1 MRNQFLLF
9 VLLILF
15 LSNCDERVEK
25 NEIDTDNNIFTKSV
39 GGLISP
45 EVAERWVERKRSHS
59 SGREQ
64 NFNVTADKL
73 NALLDQVDDK
83 LGVILHHAQG
93 PNGEHHLFITPVK
106 SDLQSWSN
114 GSVLNAATNEFT
126 DASQAKNWVLDY
138 KEMHPDGPWS
148 HFYGIDLFDEIRAID
163 GLSRVD
169 IVPGE
174 TEEGQLPM
182 LLYVW
187 KESSTSNGKLQQ
199 EASVFDR
206 GYVCPTVCPPAEE

>member
-25 NEIDTDNNIFTKSV
+25 NEIDTDNSLFTRSV
-39 GGLISP
+39 GGSISP
-45 EVAERWVERKRSHS
+45 EVAARWVERRRSHTS
-59 SGREQ
+59 VREQ

-93 PNGEHHLFITPVK
+93 PDGERHLFITPVK

-114 GSVLNAATNEFT
+114 GSVLDAATNEFT

-138 KEMHPDGPWS
+138 KEQHPDGPWS
-148 HFYGIDLFDEIRAID
+148 QFYGIDLFDEIRAIED
-163 GLSRVD
+163 LNRLE
-169 IVPGE
+169 IIEGE
-174 TEEGQLPM
+174 DESGKFQT
-182 LLYVW
+182 LLYAW
-187 KESSTSNGKLQQ
+187 ANDLKSGRTQ
-199 EASVFDR
+199 EQLSVFDISLH
-206 GYVCPTVCPPAEE
+206 CPSACPEEY